1 MRTWSIQRHN
11 VVALAPKL
19 PSLKTS
25 QAKKAVQVMHQS
37 ESQKCATKSPPFSTC
52 LDVVDSFSTFA
63 AQYHKTSNAI
73 GKVREHMQGVREK
86 YRRKRKADDEETE
99 SELSEEEEWHEME
112 VQSGRGVKRRI
123 KTGCWAI

>member
-1 MRTWSIQRHN
+1 MSFD
-11 VVALAPKL
+11 VA
-19 PSLKTS
+19 
-25 QAKKAVQVMHQS
+25 
-37 ESQKCATKSPPFSTC
+37 
-52 LDVVDSFSTFA
+52 DSFSTFA
-63 AQYHKTSNAI
+63 AQYHNTSNAI

-99 SELSEEEEWHEME
+99 SELSEEEEEEWDEME